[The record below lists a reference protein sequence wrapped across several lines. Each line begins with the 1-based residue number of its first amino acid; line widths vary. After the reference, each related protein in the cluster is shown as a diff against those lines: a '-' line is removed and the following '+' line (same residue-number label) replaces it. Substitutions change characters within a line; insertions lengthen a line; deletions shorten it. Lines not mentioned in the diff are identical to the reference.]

1 MRVPSS
7 IPFYDALAT
16 RYDALFDAPHRRAYD
31 DLAWEVT
38 RSLLPERPGVVI
50 DAGCGT
56 GRWIERI
63 VELSHRVIG
72 IEPAPAMAAV
82 ARARANGCGRF
93 TVIESRMEDVDLP
106 DASADAVLAL
116 GSLQYTR
123 DPDTM
128 LVRLA
133 RWARP
138 GGRVVVLVDSLIA
151 LIAELVAAGKHDEAL
166 QRLETRVARWVL
178 GDRDVQYHLLD
189 RDRLQRMA
197 ERAPL
202 TDVRIQGLLVGA
214 TILGRVGLCEAL
226 SRDAGAQ
233 IALERRLADVTGLA
247 DAGKQLLL
255 VGRRVA
261 MAGEQA

>member
-1 MRVPSS
+1 MRIPSS
-7 IPFYDALAT
+7 IPFYDALAA

-31 DLAWEVT
+31 DLAWELT
-38 RSLLPERPGVVI
+38 RPLLPECPGVVI

-63 VELSHRVIG
+63 VELGHRVIG
-72 IEPAPAMAAV
+72 IEPAPAMAAA
-82 ARARANGCGRF
+82 ARARANGCASF

-123 DPDTM
+123 DPDAM
-128 LVRLA
+128 IVRLA

-138 GGRVVVLVDSLIA
+138 GGAVVVLVDSLVA
-151 LIAELVAAGKHDEAL
+151 LVAELVAAGKHVEAL
-166 QRLETRVARWVL
+166 HRLETRVARWVL
-178 GDRDVQYHLLD
+178 EDRDVQYHLLD
-189 RDRLQRMA
+189 RDRLRRTA

-202 TDVRIQGLLVGA
+202 ADVRIRGLLVGA
-214 TILGRVGLCEAL
+214 TILGRDGLCEAL

-233 IALERRLADVTGLA
+233 IALERRLADVAGLA

-261 MAGEQA
+261 RAGE